1 MPDTSQPAGH
11 KPESGKPKIRSVK
24 FNVLMNMILTSSAF
38 IFPLITVP
46 YVSRVLSPT
55 GTGAVAFAQSIGG
68 YFATIAL
75 LGIPQY
81 GIRECAKV
89 RDDARRLGTLV
100 RELLCILAVSSTTMY
115 AVFLICL
122 FTVPRLAQDKP
133 LMLICSAMIVLSSFG
148 VEWFYQA
155 IEQYGYITVRNIA
168 FKITGLVLMLA
179 FVHGTGDYRVYA
191 LITVIASYGS
201 NVLNMLRLHR
211 FVSLRTGERMNIRRH
226 FRPMLSFIVIS
237 ISSGVYLQIDMLI
250 LGLMSSNTVVGIYQ
264 LAVKIK
270 TLLLTCIN
278 SLGGVLLPRLSYYY
292 ANGREK
298 NADDLF
304 GRFLHFSLIVSVAA
318 ALLGV
323 ICAPQ
328 LVVIIGGARFAA
340 SAIPLAIA
348 VTALPFAAV
357 NAILQQ
363 TLLADGHERQASAAT
378 FIGLFIALGVN
389 LALIPPLGANGAALG
404 NICAEIGTFIVRAWL
419 LRARMRSIVRLL
431 DLPRIVLAAVAGSL
445 AAGLI
450 WMFAVPHMTAF
461 PQLVFLGLGFSV
473 VYGGTLLIVRDQ
485 LAMEVCGRF
494 LPRRKR

>member
-1 MPDTSQPAGH
+1 MPANSQSN
-11 KPESGKPKIRSVK
+11 EQKPKIRSVK

-55 GTGAVAFAQSIGG
+55 GTGAVAFGQSIGG

-89 RDDARRLGTLV
+89 RDDSKRLSTLV
-100 RELLCILAVSSTTMY
+100 KELLCILMTSSSIMY
-115 AVFLICL
+115 GIFLICL
-122 FTVPRLAQDKP
+122 FAIPRLSQDKP
-133 LMLICSAMIVLSSFG
+133 LMIICSAMIILSSFG

-168 FKITGLVLMLA
+168 FKFLGLALMLI
-179 FVHGTGDYRVYA
+179 FVHNTEDYRIYA

-201 NVLNMLRLHR
+201 NILNFIRLHR
-211 FVSLRTGERMNIRRH
+211 FISLKNTDSLNIRRH
-226 FRPMLSFIVIS
+226 FKPMFSFIVIS
-237 ISSGVYLQIDMLI
+237 ISSGVYLQIDTLI
-250 LGLMSSNTVVGIYQ
+250 LGLMSSNAIVGIYQ

-292 ANGREK
+292 ANGKAK
-298 NADDLF
+298 NADSLF
-304 GRFLHFSLIVSVAA
+304 GRFLHFSLIISTAA
-318 ALLGV
+318 TLLGI

-328 LVVIIGGARFAA
+328 LVLIIGGAQFTA
-340 SAIPLAIA
+340 SAVPLAIA

-363 TLLADGHERQASAAT
+363 TLVADSKEKQASAAT
-378 FIGLFIALGVN
+378 FMGLFIALAVN
-389 LALIPPLGANGAALG
+389 LTLIPVFGANGAALG
-404 NICAEIGTFIVRAWL
+404 NICAEIGTFVIRAWL
-419 LRARMRSIVRLL
+419 LRSRMRSIIAML
-431 DLPRIVLAAVAGSL
+431 DLPKILFASLIGLVIAGFIWLNVVPNVTVLPQIVC
-445 AAGLI
+445 
-450 WMFAVPHMTAF
+450 
-461 PQLVFLGLGFSV
+461 LGLGFSLG
-473 VYGGTLLIVRDQ
+473 YGGTLLIIRDQ
-485 LAMEVCGRF
+485 LILEICGRF
-494 LPRRKR
+494 LPIHHS

>member
-1 MPDTSQPAGH
+1 
-11 KPESGKPKIRSVK
+11 
-24 FNVLMNMILTSSAF
+24 MNMILTSSAF

-55 GTGAVAFAQSIGG
+55 GTGAVAFGQSIGG

-89 RDDARRLGTLV
+89 RDDSAKLSTLV
-100 RELLCILAVSSTTMY
+100 RELLCILAVSSTIMY
-115 AVFLICL
+115 ATFLVCL
-122 FTVPRLAQDKP
+122 FTVPRLSQDRP

-168 FKITGLVLMLA
+168 FKITGLALMLA
-179 FVHGTGDYRVYA
+179 FVHDTNDYRIYA

-201 NVLNMLRLHR
+201 NILNLIRLHR
-211 FVSLRTGERMNIRRH
+211 FVSFTAGGKLNIRRH

-250 LGLMSSNTVVGIYQ
+250 LGLMSSNTMVGIYQ

-292 ANGREK
+292 ANGRED
-298 NADDLF
+298 NADNLF
-304 GRFLHFSLIVSVAA
+304 GRFLHFSLIISVAA
-318 ALLGV
+318 SLLGIV
-323 ICAPQ
+323 CSPQ
-328 LVVIIGGARFAA
+328 LVIIIGGAQFTA

-363 TLLADGHERQASAAT
+363 TLLADGGEKQASAAT
-378 FIGLFIALGVN
+378 FIGLFIALAVN
-389 LALIPPLGANGAALG
+389 LALIPVLGANGAALG

-419 LRARMRSIVRLL
+419 LRSRMRSIIKLL
-431 DLPRIVLAAVAGSL
+431 NLPKILMASVTGSVVAGL
-445 AAGLI
+445 V
-450 WMFAVPHMTAF
+450 WVFAVPHMATF
-461 PQLVFLGLGFSV
+461 PQLVCLGLGFSIA
-473 VYGGTLLIVRDQ
+473 YGGTLLIVRDQ
-485 LAMEVCGRF
+485 LVMEVCGRL
-494 LPRRKR
+494 LPRRHR